1 VSEKQQWRMT
11 CVDSNMSRKV
21 LCLLAL
27 AITVDAAQK
36 PSANARDNTVANNAD
51 EPAEKTTGKPVRSSP
66 MPFIATAYSTKG
78 NTVKG
83 VQTQPGIVAADRK
96 ILPLGSTIRVT
107 DAGQYSGLYVVTDV
121 GTAIV
126 GNRIDIFVAELEDAR
141 AFGKK
146 TVQVELMKP
155 GDDIKFKP
163 ETTNVIPKSALAP
176 AQKEDAAAIPGNK
189 VPASKCV
196 FRSKWAT
203 DSAEKWATDSGN

>member
-1 VSEKQQWRMT
+1 ML
-11 CVDSNMSRKV
+11 RKV

-27 AITVDAAQK
+27 AITVAAAQK
-36 PSANARDNTVANNAD
+36 PAANSPDKAVAKNAD
-51 EPAEKTTGKPVRSSP
+51 EPAEKTTDKPVPSGP

-107 DAGQYSGLYVVTDV
+107 DAGPYSGLYIVTDV
-121 GTAIV
+121 GTAII

-176 AQKEDAAAIPGNK
+176 AQKEDAAPIPGNK
-189 VPASKCV
+189 VPASKPAV
-196 FRSKWAT
+196 EQGLAVK
-203 DSAEKWATDSGN
+203 AEEKADEKAKKKDEEAK